1 MAVTG
6 QTASRERWKL
16 VVTLGV
22 TLLIAYY
29 DRLNISLA
37 MPLIAAEYGWD
48 SVQTADNG
56 ALLMGLFYVGY
67 GVANILFSP
76 LGARLGPR
84 RSLLIIIVL
93 WSLFTA
99 LGAVVSQYLML
110 FMASRVLLGLSEGIH
125 FPMMN
130 MLTRTWFA
138 PQERSRANGIWIAG
152 LFMAVLTA
160 PLLLVPVMNANGW
173 RAGFHLL
180 AVAGIVVSLPL
191 VLRYV
196 HDRPTLHPRLEPEYA
211 QDLEARADSDPPLG
225 ENGEAKVSS
234 LLRQPVFLLL
244 MAGGIF
250 NNMVA
255 LGIAGWLPT
264 YLSTLENVRYEELA
278 HLAAMPYAASLAGIA
293 LWALLGDRYN
303 RRALMAGCGY
313 FLAGVIVVAAL
324 KAGSANIV
332 WLTVA
337 LFSLGVFC
345 VAAYTASEFA
355 LLQRVL
361 PISGVATGVGI
372 YNGFTTMIGGGL
384 GPYVVGGI
392 IGGGVEAVD
401 LVLLFGLCAL
411 IAVLLFT
418 VARILRY

>member
-1 MAVTG
+1 M
-6 QTASRERWKL
+6 

-37 MPLIAAEYGWD
+37 LPLIALEQGWD

-84 RSLLIIIVL
+84 VSLLIIVVL

-99 LGAVVSQYLML
+99 LGAVISQFLVL
-110 FMASRVLLGLSEGIH
+110 FMASRVLLGLGEGIH

-138 PQERSRANGIWIAG
+138 PDERSRANGIWISG
-152 LFMAVLTA
+152 LFLAILTA
-160 PLLLVPVMNANGW
+160 PILLVPLMNEHGW
-173 RAGFHLL
+173 RSGFYLL
-180 AVAGIVVSLPL
+180 ALAGVAISLPL

-196 HDRPTLHPRLEPEYA
+196 HNRPSQHPRIDGALAAHLEDA
-211 QDLEARADSDPPLG
+211 ADPPIEGIEEVGGSTWRLFR
-225 ENGEAKVSS
+225 S
-234 LLRQPVFLLL
+234 PVFLLL
-244 MAGGIF
+244 MGAGIV

-264 YLSTLENVRYEELA
+264 YLSGLEGVMYADLSY
-278 HLAAMPYAASLAGIA
+278 LAAAPYAASLAGIA
-293 LWALLGDRYN
+293 VWAVLGDRLS
-303 RRALMAGCGY
+303 RRALLAACGY
-313 FLAGVIVVAAL
+313 TAAGVMVVAAL
-324 KAGSANIV
+324 RAGTANMLG
-332 WLTVA
+332 LTVF
-337 LFSLGVFC
+337 LFSVGVFC
-345 VAAYTASEFA
+345 VSAYTASEFA

-361 PISGVATGVGI
+361 PINDVAAGVGI
-372 YNGFTTMIGGGL
+372 YNGVTTMIGGGL
-384 GPYVVGGI
+384 GPFVVGGI
-392 IGGGVEAVD
+392 IGGGVETGD
-401 LVLLFGLCAL
+401 LVTLFGLC
-411 IAVLLFT
+411 LFIG
-418 VARILRY
+418 VMMLFVYRKIRY